1 MYHLIQC
8 IQAEGGARAKERV
21 LYFIIMALPAHSVI
35 FYNYENGPLLA
46 QAPPTTTPTNYVS
59 HLTCVS
65 CQLSKSILVHVIPP
79 HSDREGG
86 AHQEV
91 LVTPLHPRTVVRDQ
105 GTEELD
111 ALDEGKHEGG
121 GSQQLSVFE
130 DVGRGRYDLTFLFT

>member
-1 MYHLIQC
+1 MGLGRRKEYC
-8 IQAEGGARAKERV
+8 ILYGTSCRQAS
-21 LYFIIMALPAHSVI
+21 HSVI